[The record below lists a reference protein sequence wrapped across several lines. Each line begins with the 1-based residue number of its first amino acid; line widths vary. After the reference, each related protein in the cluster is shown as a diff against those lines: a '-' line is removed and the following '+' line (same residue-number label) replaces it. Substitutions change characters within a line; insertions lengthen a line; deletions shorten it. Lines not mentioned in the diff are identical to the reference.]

1 MKNVD
6 IFRATISEFEHGD
19 EQFNIERDRRW
30 VSDRVAMM
38 VQDWGI
44 MADDFRAENKWGILD
59 QPNLAPSWRD
69 IGLVLRNWSVS
80 HLKVDY
86 GVLHKII
93 GRIFENEG
101 AIV

>member
-6 IFRATISEFEHGD
+6 IFRDTISEFERGD
-19 EQFNIERDRRW
+19 AQFDLNRGSRW

-38 VQDWGI
+38 VQDWGM
-44 MADDFRAENKWGILD
+44 MADDFRAKNKWGILD
-59 QPNLAPSWRD
+59 QPNLAPAWRD
-69 IGLVLRNWSVS
+69 IGLVLHNWPVS